1 MHTPSS
7 ALIAD
12 DAEELLAIPRVVA
25 YGVQPTHCTVL
36 GTLDTMLL
44 LNTLFALALST
55 ADPVGFIGLGIM
67 GQGMARRLLSL
78 PRPLHVWSRNHE
90 VTKAIAAQYP
100 GMITI
105 AASPAA
111 VIDACERTYLMLSTP
126 EACEEVYTMESGVLE
141 GCRPGKAIIDCATLR
156 PEDMASLGERVRARG
171 GSFVEAP
178 VSGSKAPAANGALI
192 FMCAGDKATF
202 EAAEAELG
210 VMGKKSVFCSET
222 VGAATQMK
230 LVVNLIMGTQL
241 AALAEG
247 LVLADKLN
255 LSSKDVQTV
264 LDQGAM
270 ASPMV
275 ALKGPLMAK
284 HEYSTAFPLK
294 YALKDMRFA
303 LSLEEAPEL
312 PVSAAAAALYAAAD
326 DEGGLGDADFCAVM
340 EAARGAI
347 GEKREC

>member
-1 MHTPSS
+1 VASLIGVLLGLVGIAPSGQVGRGCGLLGS
-7 ALIAD
+7 LGGVGGRTVELVGEQHAAALR
-12 DAEELLAIPRVVA
+12 E
-25 YGVQPTHCTVL
+25 
-36 GTLDTMLL
+36 
-44 LNTLFALALST
+44 
-55 ADPVGFIGLGIM
+55 
-67 GQGMARRLLSL
+67 LSL
-78 PRPLHVWSRNHE
+78 RLYTAGS
-90 VTKAIAAQYP
+90 
-100 GMITI
+100 TI
-105 AASPAA
+105 AA
-111 VIDACERTYLMLSTP
+111 E
-126 EACEEVYTMESGVLE
+126 
-141 GCRPGKAIIDCATLR
+141 
-156 PEDMASLGERVRARG
+156 
-171 GSFVEAP
+171 
-178 VSGSKAPAANGALI
+178 
-192 FMCAGDKATF
+192 
-202 EAAEAELG
+202 
-210 VMGKKSVFCSET
+210 
-222 VGAATQMK
+222 Q
-230 LVVNLIMGTQL
+230 
-241 AALAEG
+241 G

-255 LSSKDVQTV
+255 LSSKDVQAV